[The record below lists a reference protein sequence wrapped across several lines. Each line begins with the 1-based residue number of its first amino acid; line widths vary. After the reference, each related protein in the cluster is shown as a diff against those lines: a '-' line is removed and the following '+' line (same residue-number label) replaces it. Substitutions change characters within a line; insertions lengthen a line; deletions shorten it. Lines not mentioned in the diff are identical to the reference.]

1 MCTFIFVKLGYCLL
15 QLSMVGILTIFQC
28 YKFWYQYMYLYLS
41 LSLMQRAFS
50 NEFGQPWINFVNVWV
65 LYTFKLLSDRV
76 TRCICLQFLKLPL
89 IKWPFVQG
97 DHKRWYAIRTLLPL
111 WRKNTRGYNSFVF
124 LSLHMR
130 IGSISL
136 MNNIS

>member
-1 MCTFIFVKLGYCLL
+1 MKLGHCVL
-15 QLSMVGILTIFQC
+15 QLCMVSILTIFQC
-28 YKFWYQYMYLYLS
+28 HKFCIFNKCINIYPLL
-41 LSLMQRAFS
+41 LMQRAFG

-89 IKWPFVQG
+89 IKWPFVHG
-97 DHKRWYAIRTLLPL
+97 DRKRWYAIGTLLPL

-136 MNNIS
+136 TNNIS